1 MSFATPSLTGR
12 ALRLLGQREH
22 SRAELERKLVR
33 YEEEPGSLAQ
43 VLDALT
49 DKGYLSEERA
59 LQSLLHRRAADWGGA
74 RLRQQLLAQG
84 LEGEAVRQALA
95 ELQDSEFARAQALW
109 QRRFGAAPA
118 DARERARQSR
128 FLLARGFA
136 GAVVGQVLRAAG
148 APQGWAPE
156 DGAESGA

>member
-22 SRAELERKLVR
+22 SRVELERKLAR

-49 DKGYLSEERA
+49 AKGYLSEERA
-59 LQSLLHRRAADWGGA
+59 LQSLLHRRAADWGEA
-74 RLRQQLLAQG
+74 RLRQQLQQQG
-84 LEGEAVRQALA
+84 LGGEAVRQALA
-95 ELQDSEFARAQALW
+95 ELQGSELARAQALW
-109 QRRFGAAPA
+109 QRRFGVAPT

-128 FLLARGFA
+128 FLLSRGFA

-148 APQGWAPE
+148 LSQGPAPE
-156 DGAESGA
+156 DGADPGA